1 MSSTNLQ
8 LSLSGKTAL
17 VCGSSQGIGKAAA
30 VELAKQGAT
39 VTLFARNSETL
50 KSVHDELAT
59 PCEQV
64 HNYLTADFNDVD
76 QLQSVVKTHLNDG
89 AAYHILVNNSGGPP
103 GGPIIEASVEEFL
116 IGISRHLFVSHTLS
130 KLLLSGMKEAN
141 YGRIINIISTSVKQ
155 PIKGLGVSNT
165 IRGAMSSWAK
175 TWSFEV
181 AAFGIT
187 VNNVLPG
194 YTDTDRLHTLIDK
207 TAKRMGESA
216 ENIEDRWRAL
226 IPTGR
231 FGQPEEIATVIAF
244 LASPAASYVSGVNLP
259 VDGGRLEAM

>member
-1 MSSTNLQ
+1 MSSNNTQ
-8 LSLSGKTAL
+8 LGLKNKTAL
-17 VCGSSQGIGKAAA
+17 ICGSSSGIGKATAI
-30 VELAKQGAT
+30 ELARQGAT
-39 VTLFARNSETL
+39 VTLFARNIETL
-50 KSVHDELAT
+50 KSVRNKLPT

-64 HNYLTADFNDVD
+64 HNFLTADFNDAEK
-76 QLQSVVKTHLNDG
+76 LQSVVEAHLKTG
-89 AAYHILVNNSGGPP
+89 ASFQILVNNSGGPP
-103 GGPIIEASVEEFL
+103 GGPIIEASVDEFL
-116 IGISRHLFVSHTLS
+116 IGINRHLIVSHTLS
-130 KLLLSGMKEAN
+130 KLLLTGMKKAS

-175 TWSFEV
+175 TWSYEV

-194 YTDTDRLHTLIDK
+194 YTDTDRLHTLIEK
-207 TAKRMGESA
+207 TANRLGESA
-216 ENIEDRWRAL
+216 ETIEDRWRAL

-231 FGQPEEIATVIAF
+231 FGQPEEIANVIAF
-244 LASPAASYVSGVNLP
+244 LASPAASYISGINLP